1 MGNTGIKIL
10 LALLIAV
17 VGLSG
22 YLVVE
27 SLDRVRATNVRLLD
41 RLEQMERNLRALPPK
56 PEASVPAQKPAESS
70 AGSSIANRE
79 FFDPAAETGG
89 RLILAISAEP
99 PSLNPITCNEAT
111 ATDIYGRCQSALAEP
126 DLSAPEELR
135 PMLAEK
141 WEISPDHLQYR
152 IFLRK
157 GVKWQD
163 FTDPVTGKVFR
174 DREVTAKDFAFHV
187 QVIQD
192 PAVNCAPLRSYY
204 QDLKSVEVLNDYEF
218 TVTWS
223 KPFFGSKSATLG
235 LTPLPRHFHC
245 AEDGS
250 FDGRKFNDD
259 HRRNRII
266 VGCGPYRFRS
276 WESDKRIVLERND
289 TFFGNALGV
298 GASIQTVVYEVIKHP
313 NTRFQSLLAGELDL
327 LTLTPEQWFN
337 RTDVPLFTSGKLK
350 KYRYLLP
357 SYNYIGYN
365 QKNPLFQDKR
375 VRRALT
381 MLIDRERIR
390 RDIYKGLAEPAVCP
404 FFPLSRYV
412 PKDLKPLPYD
422 VPEAKRLLAEAG
434 WRDTNGDGILEKDG
448 KPFTFTMLQ
457 IASHPIQERMMPM
470 LKEFFAAAGVDMR
483 LQIVEWSVCIERLNR
498 RNYDACSLGW
508 SSSFDPDP
516 YQVWHSSQCGENGS
530 NHISYRNRELDA
542 LIEELRRT
550 FDPDLRVQLTR
561 RIARLIHEEQPYTF
575 LFFSYS
581 LAAVS
586 GRYRNVR
593 VFPGGIET
601 LLFWTP
607 RSEQLAVPGL

>member
-1 MGNTGIKIL
+1 MGTTGIKIL
-10 LALLIAV
+10 LALLIAA
-17 VGLSG
+17 VGASG
-22 YLVVE
+22 YLIVE

-41 RLEQMERNLRALPPK
+41 RMEQMERRLRALP
-56 PEASVPAQKPAESS
+56 SPAVSGETPPDPA
-70 AGSSIANRE
+70 AAPPIANRKY
-79 FFDPAAETGG
+79 FDPAAEVGG
-89 RLILAISAEP
+89 RLVLAIAAEP
-99 PSLNPITCNEAT
+99 PSLNPIICNEAT
-111 ATDIYGRCQSALAEP
+111 AAEIYSRCQSALAEP
-126 DLSAPEELR
+126 DLAAPEELR
-135 PMLAEK
+135 PMLAES
-141 WEISPDHLQYR
+141 WDISPDHLQYHV
-152 IFLRK
+152 FLRK

-163 FTDPVTGKVFR
+163 FTDPVTGRVFR
-174 DREVTAKDFAFHV
+174 DREVTARDFAFHV
-187 QVIQD
+187 QVIRD

-204 QDLKSVEVLNDYEF
+204 QDLKSVQVLNDYEF
-218 TVTWS
+218 IVTWS
-223 KPFFGSKSATLG
+223 KPFFGSRNATLG
-235 LTPLPRHFHC
+235 LTPLPRHLYC
-245 AEDGS
+245 GEDGS
-250 FDGRKFNDD
+250 FDGRKFNED

-276 WESDKRIVLERND
+276 WESDRRIVLERNEN
-289 TFFGNALGV
+289 FFGNALGV

-313 NTRFQSLLAGELDL
+313 NTRFQSLLAGELDQL
-327 LTLTPEQWFN
+327 ALTPDQWFN
-337 RTDVPLFTSGKLK
+337 RTAGGPFASGKLK
-350 KYRYLLP
+350 KYRYLVP

-412 PKDLKPLPYD
+412 PADLKPLPYD
-422 VPEAKRLLAEAG
+422 VAAARRLLAEAG
-434 WRDTNGDGILEKDG
+434 WRDSDGDGILDKDG

-483 LQIVEWSVCIERLNR
+483 LQIVEWSVYIERLNQ

-508 SSSFDPDP
+508 SSGFDVDP

-530 NHISYRNRELDA
+530 NHISYRNPELDA
-542 LIEELRRT
+542 MIEELRRT
-550 FDPDLRVQLTR
+550 FDPAERVKLAH

-593 VFPGGIET
+593 VFPGGIES
-601 LLFWTP
+601 LLYWVP
-607 RSEQLAVPGL
+607 RNEQLTVPGI